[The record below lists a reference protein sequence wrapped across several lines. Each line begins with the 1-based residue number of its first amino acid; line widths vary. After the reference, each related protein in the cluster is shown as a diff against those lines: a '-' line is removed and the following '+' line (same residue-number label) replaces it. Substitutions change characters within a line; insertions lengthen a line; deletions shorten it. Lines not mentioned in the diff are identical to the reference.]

1 MFSVYNINI
10 TLPPKRGKFKS
21 RALIFFIFLEFS
33 VLFEHEN
40 DTIAAIC
47 TGTGGAVGIIRISG
61 PRALDAIR
69 SVWRGRR
76 MPGPDCPRIMLYGH
90 IKSGP
95 EGSGSG
101 EPSLAVF
108 MPGPHSFTGEDVAEL
123 HCHGGS
129 FAARRALRLV
139 LQAGAR
145 LAQNG
150 EFTRRAFL
158 NGKLD
163 LTQAEGVLDLINA
176 GSERAGLLAERQ
188 LNGAV
193 GSVVREIRAEV
204 VRLLAECESRLDFS
218 EEDLDWMP
226 PDALCGKITALREQA
241 AALALTARAGSLIR
255 DGVSLVI
262 AGPPNAGKSSLLN
275 RMLGY
280 DRAIVTPVPGTTRDT
295 LEESVSI
302 GGIRFR
308 VTDTAGLRETA
319 EADPV
324 EALGMERSQK
334 SLGAADIV
342 LWLLDASA
350 PAESFP
356 AQFEA
361 MRLAKSAVPGKFIPC
376 WNKMDNAAMSPE
388 GLDCA
393 YSQEQNEGKSTN
405 KSQHVF
411 EHISAR
417 NGDGLDALF
426 RRLEETA
433 WDGLPQAAQSGDAV
447 VSERHAALLEQAAVH
462 LEAACECV
470 RAESWELAGSS
481 LRTAA
486 ELIGCITGETATPDV
501 LDEIFSRF
509 CIGK

>member
-1 MFSVYNINI
+1 
-10 TLPPKRGKFKS
+10 
-21 RALIFFIFLEFS
+21 LELFA
-33 VLFEHEN
+33 LFEHEN

-61 PRALDAIR
+61 PCALDVVHT
-69 SVWRGRR
+69 VWRGRR
-76 MPGPDCPRIMLYGH
+76 MPGPDFPRMMLYGH
-90 IKSGP
+90 IVSENGA
-95 EGSGSG
+95 GQG

-108 MPGPHSFTGEDVAEL
+108 MPGPHSFTGEDVAEI

-129 FAARRALRLV
+129 FAARRALRLI

-163 LTQAEGVLDLINA
+163 LTQAEGVLELINA

-193 GSVVREIRAEV
+193 GSLVREIRTEV
-204 VRLLAECESRLDFS
+204 VRLLSECESRLDFS

-226 PDALCGKITALREQA
+226 PDVLCEKIRALREQA
-241 AALALTARAGSLIR
+241 ANLALTARAGSLIR

-302 GGIRFR
+302 GGISFR
-308 VTDTAGLRETA
+308 VTDTAGLRET
-319 EADPV
+319 EQADPV
-324 EALGMERSQK
+324 EAMGMERSQQ
-334 SLGAADIV
+334 SLGTADIV

-350 PAESFP
+350 PMESFLV
-356 AQFEA
+356 QFEA
-361 MRLAKSAVPGKFIPC
+361 MERAKNTVRGKFIPC
-376 WNKMDNAAMSPE
+376 WNKMDGAALSAE
-388 GLDCA
+388 ELDRA
-393 YSQEQNEGKSTN
+393 YPDNRTKMDAEPP
-405 KSQHVF
+405 VF

-417 NGDGLDALF
+417 TGNGLDRLF

-433 WDGLPQAAQSGDAV
+433 WDGLPPSAQSGEAV
-447 VSERHAALLEQAAVH
+447 VSERHAVLLEQAANH
-462 LEAACECV
+462 LDAACGCV
-470 RAESWELAGSS
+470 QAESWELAGSS

-486 ELIGCITGETATPDV
+486 ELIGCITGETATPDI

>member
-1 MFSVYNINI
+1 
-10 TLPPKRGKFKS
+10 
-21 RALIFFIFLEFS
+21 LEFFT
-33 VLFEHEN
+33 LFEYEN

-61 PRALDAIR
+61 PRALGVVR
-69 SVWRGRR
+69 RVWRGKH
-76 MPGPDCPRIMLYGH
+76 MPGPDLPRVMLYGH
-90 IKSGP
+90 IVSGP
-95 EGSGSG
+95 EQNEEG

-108 MPGPHSFTGEDVAEL
+108 MPAPHSFTGEDVAEI

-129 FAARRALRLV
+129 FAARRALRLA

-145 LAQNG
+145 LARNG

-176 GSERAGLLAERQ
+176 DSERAGLLAERQ

-193 GSVVREIRAEV
+193 GSAVREIRAEA
-204 VRLLAECESRLDFS
+204 VRLLSECESRLDFS
-218 EEDLDWMP
+218 EEDLDWMQ
-226 PDALCGKITALREQA
+226 PDALSAKIDSLREQA
-241 AALALTARAGSLIR
+241 AALALTARAGTLIR
-255 DGVSLVI
+255 NGVSLVI

-295 LEESVSI
+295 LEEAVSI
-302 GGIRFR
+302 GGVSFR
-308 VTDTAGLRETA
+308 VTDTAGLRDA
-319 EADPV
+319 EQADPV
-324 EALGMERSQK
+324 EAMGMERSQQ
-334 SLGAADIV
+334 SLGTADIV
-342 LWLLDASA
+342 LWLLDASS
-350 PAESFP
+350 PPESFP

-361 MRLAKSAVPGKFIPC
+361 MFRAKSAVRGKFVPC
-376 WNKMDNAAMSPE
+376 WNKMDGASVPADELDRAYVAGNENSGKPGSP
-388 GLDCA
+388 L
-393 YSQEQNEGKSTN
+393 
-405 KSQHVF
+405 VF

-417 NGDGLDALF
+417 TGDGLDRLL

-433 WDGLPQAAQSGDAV
+433 WNGLSPAIQSGATV
-447 VSERHAALLEQAAVH
+447 VSERHAALLEQAAGH
-462 LEAACECV
+462 LDAASGCV
-470 RAESWELAGSS
+470 LAESWELAGSS

-486 ELIGCITGETATPDV
+486 ELIGCITGETAAPDV

>member
-1 MFSVYNINI
+1 
-10 TLPPKRGKFKS
+10 
-21 RALIFFIFLEFS
+21 
-33 VLFEHEN
+33 LFEHEN

-61 PRALDAIR
+61 PHALDAVR
-69 SVWRGRR
+69 SVWQGKR
-76 MPGPDCPRIMLYGH
+76 MPGPEYPRVMLYGH
-90 IKSGP
+90 IASENGA
-95 EGSGSG
+95 GQG

-108 MPGPHSFTGEDVAEL
+108 MPEPHSFTGEDVAEL

-193 GSVVREIRAEV
+193 GSLVREIRAEV
-204 VRLLAECESRLDFS
+204 VHLLSECESRLDFS

-226 PDALCGKITALREQA
+226 PDVLREKISALREQA
-241 AALALTARAGSLIR
+241 EKLALTARAGSLIR

-280 DRAIVTPVPGTTRDT
+280 DRAIVTPIPGTTRDT

-302 GGIRFR
+302 GGISFR
-308 VTDTAGLRETA
+308 VTDTAGLRET
-319 EADPV
+319 EQADPV
-324 EALGMERSQK
+324 EAMGMERSQQ
-334 SLGAADIV
+334 SLGTADIV

-350 PAESFP
+350 QAESFP
-356 AQFEA
+356 SQFEA
-361 MRLAKSAVPGKFIPC
+361 MNRAKSAVRGKFIPC
-376 WNKMDNAAMSPE
+376 WNKMDGAAMSSDE
-388 GLDCA
+388 LERA
-393 YSQEQNEGKSTN
+393 YSVNRIDADAEPS
-405 KSQHVF
+405 VF

-417 NGDGLDALF
+417 TGDGLDKLF
-426 RRLEETA
+426 LRLEETA
-433 WDGLPQAAQSGDAV
+433 WDGLPPSAQSGDAV
-447 VSERHAALLEQAAVH
+447 VSERHAALLEQAANH
-462 LEAACECV
+462 LDAACECV
-470 RAESWELAGSS
+470 QAESWELAGSS

-486 ELIGCITGETATPDV
+486 ELIGCITGETATPDI

>member
-1 MFSVYNINI
+1 M
-10 TLPPKRGKFKS
+10 
-21 RALIFFIFLEFS
+21 
-33 VLFEHEN
+33 FEHEN
-40 DTIAAIC
+40 DTIAAVC
-47 TGTGGAVGIIRISG
+47 TGTGGAVSIIRISG
-61 PRALDAIR
+61 PHALDAVCK
-69 SVWRGRR
+69 VWRGKRV
-76 MPGPDCPRIMLYGH
+76 PGPDCPRVMLYGH
-90 IKSGP
+90 IVSCP
-95 EGSGSG
+95 EGNEGAG

-108 MPGPHSFTGEDVAEL
+108 MPGPRSFTGEDVAEI

-193 GSVVREIRAEV
+193 GSLVREIRAEIV
-204 VRLLAECESRLDFS
+204 HLLSECESRLDFS

-226 PDALCGKITALREQA
+226 RDILSGRIESLREQA
-241 AALALTARAGSLIR
+241 AALASTARAGALIR
-255 DGVSLVI
+255 DGVALVI

-280 DRAIVTPVPGTTRDT
+280 DRAIVTAVPGTTRDT

-308 VTDTAGLRETA
+308 VTDTAGLREA
-319 EADPV
+319 EQADPV
-324 EALGMERSQK
+324 EAMGMERSRQ
-334 SLGAADIV
+334 SLGTADIV

-350 PAESFP
+350 PPESFSV
-356 AQFEA
+356 QFEA
-361 MRLAKSAVPGKFIPC
+361 MDRARTAVQGRFIPC
-376 WNKMDNAAMSPE
+376 WNKMDGASRSADE
-388 GLDCA
+388 LDLAYAGENECA
-393 YSQEQNEGKSTN
+393 EAEARDSET
-405 KSQHVF
+405 VF
-411 EHISAR
+411 EHISAKT
-417 NGDGLDALF
+417 GDGLDSLF
-426 RRLEETA
+426 RRLEATA
-433 WDGLPQAAQSGDAV
+433 WDGLPPAAQSGGAA
-447 VSERHAALLEQAAVH
+447 VSERHAALLEQASNH
-462 LEAACECV
+462 LDAASECV
-470 RAESWELAGSS
+470 QTESWELAGSS

-486 ELIGCITGETATPDV
+486 ELVGCITGETATPDV

>member
-1 MFSVYNINI
+1 M
-10 TLPPKRGKFKS
+10 
-21 RALIFFIFLEFS
+21 
-33 VLFEHEN
+33 FEHEN

-61 PRALDAIR
+61 SHALDAVR
-69 SVWRGRR
+69 TVWRGKR
-76 MPGPDCPRIMLYGH
+76 MPGPEYPRVMLYGH
-90 IKSGP
+90 IVSENGAG
-95 EGSGSG
+95 EG

-108 MPGPHSFTGEDVAEL
+108 MPGPHSFTGEDVAEI

-129 FAARRALRLV
+129 FAARRALRQV

-193 GSVVREIRAEV
+193 GSLVREIRAEV
-204 VRLLAECESRLDFS
+204 VHLLSECESRLDFS

-226 PDALCGKITALREQA
+226 PDVLREKIGALREQA
-241 AALALTARAGSLIR
+241 GNLALTARAGSLIR

-262 AGPPNAGKSSLLN
+262 AGPPNVGKSSLLN

-280 DRAIVTPVPGTTRDT
+280 DRAIVTPIPGTTRDT

-302 GGIRFR
+302 GGISFR
-308 VTDTAGLRETA
+308 VTDTAGLREA
-319 EADPV
+319 GEADPV
-324 EALGMERSQK
+324 EAMGMERSQQ
-334 SLGAADIV
+334 SLGTADIV

-350 PAESFP
+350 PAESFF

-361 MRLAKSAVPGKFIPC
+361 MNRAKNTVRGKFIPC
-376 WNKMDNAAMSPE
+376 WNKMDGAALSAE
-388 GLDCA
+388 ELDRA
-393 YSQEQNEGKSTN
+393 YSFEKTTNETSKP
-405 KSQHVF
+405 VF

-417 NGDGLDALF
+417 TGDSLDELF

-433 WDGLPQAAQSGDAV
+433 WDGLPPSAQSGDAV
-447 VSERHAALLEQAAVH
+447 VSERHAALLEQAANH
-462 LEAACECV
+462 LDAACECMQ
-470 RAESWELAGSS
+470 AESWELAGSS

-486 ELIGCITGETATPDV
+486 ELIGCITGETATPDI

>member
-1 MFSVYNINI
+1 MYNIVYKTTTVLREI
-10 TLPPKRGKFKS
+10 QVRVPS
-21 RALIFFIFLEFS
+21 FFHFFGDF

-40 DTIAAIC
+40 DTIAAVC
-47 TGTGGAVGIIRISG
+47 TGTGGAISIVRISG
-61 PRALDAIR
+61 PRALDTLLG
-69 SVWRGRR
+69 VWRGKR
-76 MPGPDCPRIMLYGH
+76 MPGPDCPRVMLYGH
-90 IKSGP
+90 IIS
-95 EGSGSG
+95 ETG
-101 EPSLAVF
+101 ETGESALAVF
-108 MPGPHSFTGEDVAEL
+108 MPAPRSFTGEDVAEI
-123 HCHGGS
+123 HCHGGG

-139 LQAGAR
+139 LGAGAR

-163 LTQAEGVLDLINA
+163 LTQAEGILDLIYA
-176 GSERAGLLAERQ
+176 ESERAGLLAERQ

-193 GSVVREIRAEV
+193 GSLVRDIRGEI
-204 VRLLAECESRLDFS
+204 VRLLSECESRLDFS

-226 PDALCGKITALREQA
+226 PETFCKNVASLRERA
-241 AALALTARAGSLIR
+241 AELALTARAGAMIR

-280 DRAIVTPVPGTTRDT
+280 DRAIVTPIPGTTRDT

-308 VTDTAGLRETA
+308 VTDTAGLREA
-319 EADPV
+319 GQADPV
-324 EALGMERSQK
+324 EAMGMERSQQ
-334 SLGAADIV
+334 SLGTADIV

-350 PAESFP
+350 PKESFP

-361 MRLAKSAVPGKFIPC
+361 MNRAGSGIRGKFIPC
-376 WNKMDNAAMSPE
+376 WNKMDGASAAPDI
-388 GLDCA
+388 LDNIRA
-393 YSQEQNEGKSTN
+393 ANGDAAPTT
-405 KSQHVF
+405 F

-417 NGDGLDALF
+417 TGDGIDRLF

-433 WDGLPQAAQSGDAV
+433 WDGLPPAAQSAGAAA
-447 VSERHAALLEQAAVH
+447 VSERHAALLEQAADR
-462 LEAACECV
+462 LASASECAAQG
-470 RAESWELAGSS
+470 SWELAGSS

-486 ELIGCITGETATPDV
+486 ELIGCITGETATPDI

>member
-1 MFSVYNINI
+1 MFD
-10 TLPPKRGKFKS
+10 
-21 RALIFFIFLEFS
+21 
-33 VLFEHEN
+33 HEN
-40 DTIAAIC
+40 DTIAAVC
-47 TGTGGAVGIIRISG
+47 TGTGGAVSIIRISG
-61 PRALDAIR
+61 PRALDVVR

-76 MPGPDCPRIMLYGH
+76 MPGPDCPRVMLYGRLV
-90 IKSGP
+90 SGDGD
-95 EGSGSG
+95 EAGTG

-108 MPGPHSFTGEDVAEL
+108 MPGPHSFTGEDVAEI

-129 FAARRALRLV
+129 FAARRALRLA
-139 LQAGAR
+139 LGAGAR

-193 GSVVREIRAEV
+193 GSLVREIRAEV
-204 VRLLAECESRLDFS
+204 VHLLSECESRLDFS

-226 PDALCGKITALREQA
+226 PETFCKNVAALRKRA
-241 AALALTARAGSLIR
+241 AELALTARAGNLIR

-280 DRAIVTPVPGTTRDT
+280 DRAIVTPIPGTTRDT

-308 VTDTAGLRETA
+308 VTDTAGLREA
-319 EADPV
+319 EQADPV
-324 EALGMERSQK
+324 EAMGMERSQQ

-350 PAESFP
+350 PAETVP

-361 MRLAKSAVPGKFIPC
+361 MQRARSAVRGKFIPC
-376 WNKMDNAAMSPE
+376 WNKLDEATGSDALE
-388 GLDCA
+388 QAEKAIADGL
-393 YSQEQNEGKSTN
+393 
-405 KSQHVF
+405 VF

-417 NGDGLDALF
+417 TGDGLDRLF

-433 WDGLPQAAQSGDAV
+433 WEDLPAAAQSGAAA
-447 VSERHAALLEQAAVH
+447 VSERHAALLEQAANH
-462 LEAACECV
+462 LDAASEDAA
-470 RAESWELAGSS
+470 RGSWELAGSS

-486 ELIGCITGETATPDV
+486 ELIGCITGETATPDI

>member
-1 MFSVYNINI
+1 M
-10 TLPPKRGKFKS
+10 
-21 RALIFFIFLEFS
+21 
-33 VLFEHEN
+33 FEHEN

-61 PRALDAIR
+61 PRALEAVR
-69 SVWRGRR
+69 SVWRGKR
-76 MPGPDCPRIMLYGH
+76 MPGPEYPRVMLYGH
-90 IKSGP
+90 IASENGA
-95 EGSGSG
+95 GQG
-101 EPSLAVF
+101 EPSLVVF
-108 MPGPHSFTGEDVAEL
+108 MPGPHSFTGEDVAEI

-193 GSVVREIRAEV
+193 GSLVREIRAEV
-204 VRLLAECESRLDFS
+204 VHLLSECESRLDFS

-226 PDALCGKITALREQA
+226 PDVLCEKIRALREQA
-241 AALALTARAGSLIR
+241 GKLALTARAGSLIR

-280 DRAIVTPVPGTTRDT
+280 DRAIVTPIPGTTRDT

-302 GGIRFR
+302 GGLSFR
-308 VTDTAGLRETA
+308 VTDTAGLHEA
-319 EADPV
+319 GEADPV
-324 EALGMERSQK
+324 EAMGMARSQQ
-334 SLGAADIV
+334 SLGTADIV

-350 PAESFP
+350 QAESFP
-356 AQFEA
+356 VQFEA
-361 MRLAKSAVPGKFIPC
+361 MNRAKDSVRGKFIPC
-376 WNKMDNAAMSPE
+376 WNKMDGTAISAEELDRAYPDNRIDAEKAAAEPP
-388 GLDCA
+388 
-393 YSQEQNEGKSTN
+393 
-405 KSQHVF
+405 VF

-417 NGDGLDALF
+417 TGDGLDKLF

-433 WDGLPQAAQSGDAV
+433 WDGLPPSAQSGDAV
-447 VSERHAALLEQAAVH
+447 VSERHAALLEQAANH
-462 LEAACECV
+462 LDAACECV
-470 RAESWELAGSS
+470 QAESWELAGSS

-486 ELIGCITGETATPDV
+486 ELIGCITGETATPDI

>member
-1 MFSVYNINI
+1 M
-10 TLPPKRGKFKS
+10 
-21 RALIFFIFLEFS
+21 
-33 VLFEHEN
+33 FEHEN

-61 PRALDAIR
+61 PRALEAVR
-69 SVWRGRR
+69 SVWHGKR
-76 MPGPDCPRIMLYGH
+76 MPGPGYPRVMLYGH
-90 IKSGP
+90 IASENGA
-95 EGSGSG
+95 GQG

-108 MPGPHSFTGEDVAEL
+108 MPGPHSFTGEDVAEI

-193 GSVVREIRAEV
+193 GSLVREIRAEV
-204 VRLLAECESRLDFS
+204 VHLLSECESRLDFS

-226 PDALCGKITALREQA
+226 PDVLCEKIRALREQA
-241 AALALTARAGSLIR
+241 GKLALTARAGSLIR

-280 DRAIVTPVPGTTRDT
+280 DRAIVTPIPGTTRDT

-302 GGIRFR
+302 GGLSFR
-308 VTDTAGLRETA
+308 VTDTAGLHEA
-319 EADPV
+319 VEADPV
-324 EALGMERSQK
+324 EAMGMARSQQ
-334 SLGAADIV
+334 SLGTADIV

-350 PAESFP
+350 QAESFP
-356 AQFEA
+356 VQFEA
-361 MRLAKSAVPGKFIPC
+361 MNRAKNSVRGKFIPC
-376 WNKMDNAAMSPE
+376 WNKMDGTAISAEELDRAYPDNRIDAEKAAAEPP
-388 GLDCA
+388 
-393 YSQEQNEGKSTN
+393 
-405 KSQHVF
+405 VF

-417 NGDGLDALF
+417 TGDGLDKLF

-433 WDGLPQAAQSGDAV
+433 WDGLPPSAQSGDAV
-447 VSERHAALLEQAAVH
+447 VSERHAALLEQAANH
-462 LEAACECV
+462 LDAACECV
-470 RAESWELAGSS
+470 QAESWELAGSS

-486 ELIGCITGETATPDV
+486 ELIGCITGETATPDI

>member
-1 MFSVYNINI
+1 M
-10 TLPPKRGKFKS
+10 P
-21 RALIFFIFLEFS
+21 A
-33 VLFEHEN
+33 LFEHEN

-61 PRALDAIR
+61 PHALDAVR
-69 SVWRGRR
+69 TVWRGRR
-76 MPGPDCPRIMLYGH
+76 MPGPDCSRVLLYGH
-90 IKSGP
+90 IVSGT
-95 EGSGSG
+95 ESGGG

-108 MPGPHSFTGEDVAEL
+108 MPGPHSFTGEDVAEI

-163 LTQAEGVLDLINA
+163 LTQAEGILDLINA

-188 LNGAV
+188 LNGSV
-193 GSVVREIRAEV
+193 GSVVREIRAEIV
-204 VRLLAECESRLDFS
+204 HLLSECESRLDFS

-226 PDALCGKITALREQA
+226 PDVLCDRIGSLREHA
-241 AALALTARAGSLIR
+241 GRLALTARAGLLIR

-280 DRAIVTPVPGTTRDT
+280 DRAIVTPIPGTTRDT

-302 GGIRFR
+302 GGVPFR
-308 VTDTAGLRETA
+308 VTDTAGLREA
-319 EADPV
+319 GEADPI
-324 EALGMERSQK
+324 EAMGIERSQQ
-334 SLGAADIV
+334 SLGTADIV

-356 AQFEA
+356 TQFEA
-361 MRLAKSAVPGKFIPC
+361 MKRAKSAARAKFIPC
-376 WNKMDNAAMSPE
+376 WNKMDGATLVPDE
-388 GLDCA
+388 LDLA
-393 YSQEQNEGKSTN
+393 YPTENVNREDDGAKP
-405 KSQHVF
+405 VF

-417 NGDGLDALF
+417 TGDGLVTLF

-433 WDGLPQAAQSGDAV
+433 WDGLPPAAQSGDAV

-462 LEAACECV
+462 LDAAGECV

>member
-1 MFSVYNINI
+1 
-10 TLPPKRGKFKS
+10 
-21 RALIFFIFLEFS
+21 
-33 VLFEHEN
+33 LFEHEN
-40 DTIAAIC
+40 DTIAAVC
-47 TGTGGAVGIIRISG
+47 TGTGGAVSIIRISG
-61 PRALDAIR
+61 PHVLDAVR
-69 SVWRGRR
+69 GAWRGKR
-76 MPGPDCPRIMLYGH
+76 MPGPDCARVMLYGH
-90 IKSGP
+90 IVSGAD
-95 EGSGSG
+95 GAG

-108 MPGPHSFTGEDVAEL
+108 MPAPHSFTGEDVAEI

-188 LNGAV
+188 LSGAV
-193 GSVVREIRAEV
+193 GSRVRDIRQGIV
-204 VRLLAECESRLDFS
+204 HLLSECESRLDFS

-226 PDALCGKITALREQA
+226 PETFREKVSALRERA
-241 AALALTARAGSLIR
+241 AELALTARAGSLIR

-280 DRAIVTPVPGTTRDT
+280 ERAIVTPVPGTTRDT

-308 VTDTAGLRETA
+308 VTDTAGLRDA
-319 EADPV
+319 EQADPV
-324 EALGMERSQK
+324 EAMGMERSQQ

-350 PAESFP
+350 PRESLP
-356 AQFEA
+356 AQIAA
-361 MRLAKSAVPGKFIPC
+361 MDRARAAIHGKFIPC
-376 WNKMDNAAMSPE
+376 WNKMDETSHDSSELVLSCRAETTGSFP
-388 GLDCA
+388 DP
-393 YSQEQNEGKSTN
+393 
-405 KSQHVF
+405 VF
-411 EHISAR
+411 EHISVR
-417 NGDGLDALF
+417 TGDGIDRLF

-433 WDGLPQAAQSGDAV
+433 WDGLPAAVQSGDAA
-447 VSERHAALLEQAAVH
+447 VSERHAALLEQAANH
-462 LEAACECV
+462 LDAA
-470 RAESWELAGSS
+470 AESAANGSWELAGSS

-486 ELIGCITGETATPDV
+486 ELIGCITGETATPDI

>member
-1 MFSVYNINI
+1 M
-10 TLPPKRGKFKS
+10 
-21 RALIFFIFLEFS
+21 
-33 VLFEHEN
+33 FEHEN

-61 PRALDAIR
+61 PRALDVVR
-69 SVWRGRR
+69 TVWRGRR
-76 MPGPDCPRIMLYGH
+76 MPGPDHPRVMLYGH
-90 IKSGP
+90 IVSDAGAG
-95 EGSGSG
+95 EG

-108 MPGPHSFTGEDVAEL
+108 MPGPHSFTGEDVAEI

-129 FAARRALRLV
+129 FAARRALRRV

-176 GSERAGLLAERQ
+176 GNERAGLLAERQ

-193 GSVVREIRAEV
+193 GSLVREIRAEV
-204 VRLLAECESRLDFS
+204 VHLLSECESRLDFS

-226 PDALCGKITALREQA
+226 PEVLCEKIHALREQSA
-241 AALALTARAGSLIR
+241 NLALTARTGALIR

-280 DRAIVTPVPGTTRDT
+280 DRAIVTPIPGTTRDT
-295 LEESVSI
+295 LEESVSV
-302 GGIRFR
+302 GGISFR
-308 VTDTAGLRETA
+308 VTDTAGLREA
-319 EADPV
+319 GEADPV
-324 EALGMERSQK
+324 EAMGMERSQQ
-334 SLGAADIV
+334 SLGTADIV

-350 PAESFP
+350 PGESFP

-361 MRLAKSAVPGKFIPC
+361 MNRAKSAVRGKFIPC
-376 WNKMDNAAMSPE
+376 WNKMDGAAVSADE
-388 GLDCA
+388 LDRE
-393 YSQEQNEGKSTN
+393 YLEGKIKKDNSAE
-405 KSQHVF
+405 KQPVF

-417 NGDGLDALF
+417 TGDGLDKLF
-426 RRLEETA
+426 CRLEETA
-433 WDGLPQAAQSGDAV
+433 WDGLPSSAQSGDAV
-447 VSERHAALLEQAAVH
+447 VSERHAALLEQAANH
-462 LEAACECV
+462 LDAACECV
-470 RAESWELAGSS
+470 QAESWELAGSS

-486 ELIGCITGETATPDV
+486 ELIGCITGETATPDI

>member
-1 MFSVYNINI
+1 M
-10 TLPPKRGKFKS
+10 
-21 RALIFFIFLEFS
+21 
-33 VLFEHEN
+33 FEHEN

-47 TGTGGAVGIIRISG
+47 TGAGGAVGIIRISG
-61 PRALDAIR
+61 PRALNAVR
-69 SVWRGRR
+69 AVWRGRR
-76 MPGPDCPRIMLYGH
+76 MPGPDCPRVLLYGR
-90 IKSGP
+90 IVSGA
-95 EGSGSG
+95 ETGAG

-108 MPGPHSFTGEDVAEL
+108 MPGPHSFTGEDVAEI

-139 LQAGAR
+139 LRAGAR

-176 GSERAGLLAERQ
+176 GSERAGLLAERR

-193 GSVVREIRAEV
+193 GSVVREIRAEIV
-204 VRLLAECESRLDFS
+204 HLLSECESRLDFS

-226 PDALCGKITALREQA
+226 PDTLRGRIESLRGQA
-241 AALALTARAGSLIR
+241 EKLALTARAGALIR

-295 LEESVSI
+295 LEESVSV
-302 GGIRFR
+302 GGISFR
-308 VTDTAGLRETA
+308 VTDTAGLREA
-319 EADPV
+319 GEADPI
-324 EALGMERSQK
+324 EAMGMARSQQ
-334 SLGAADIV
+334 SLGSADIV

-361 MRLAKSAVPGKFIPC
+361 MGRAKSSVRGKFIPC
-376 WNKMDNAAMSPE
+376 WNKMDGAALASDRLDRAYAPEKQVEDNAPE
-388 GLDCA
+388 K
-393 YSQEQNEGKSTN
+393 QF
-405 KSQHVF
+405 VF

-417 NGDGLDALF
+417 TGDGLDTLF
-426 RRLEETA
+426 RRLEATA
-433 WDGLPQAAQSGDAV
+433 WEGLPPAAQSGDAV

-462 LEAACECV
+462 LGAARDCV

-486 ELIGCITGETATPDV
+486 ELTGCITGETATPDV

>member
-1 MFSVYNINI
+1 M
-10 TLPPKRGKFKS
+10 
-21 RALIFFIFLEFS
+21 
-33 VLFEHEN
+33 FEHEN

-61 PRALDAIR
+61 PRALEAVR
-69 SVWRGRR
+69 SVWRGKR
-76 MPGPDCPRIMLYGH
+76 MPGPEYPRVMLYGH
-90 IKSGP
+90 IASENGA
-95 EGSGSG
+95 GQG

-108 MPGPHSFTGEDVAEL
+108 MPGPHSFTGEDVAEI

-193 GSVVREIRAEV
+193 GSLVREIRAEV
-204 VRLLAECESRLDFS
+204 VHLLSECESRLDFS

-226 PDALCGKITALREQA
+226 PDVLCEKIRALREQA
-241 AALALTARAGSLIR
+241 GKLALTARAGSLIR

-280 DRAIVTPVPGTTRDT
+280 DRAIVTPIPGTTRDT

-302 GGIRFR
+302 GGLSFR
-308 VTDTAGLRETA
+308 VTDTAGLHEA
-319 EADPV
+319 GEADPV
-324 EALGMERSQK
+324 EAMGMARSQQ
-334 SLGAADIV
+334 SLGTADIV

-350 PAESFP
+350 QAESFP
-356 AQFEA
+356 VQFEA
-361 MRLAKSAVPGKFIPC
+361 MNRAKNSVRGKFIPC
-376 WNKMDNAAMSPE
+376 WNKMDGTAISAEELDRAYPDNRIDAEKAAAEPP
-388 GLDCA
+388 
-393 YSQEQNEGKSTN
+393 
-405 KSQHVF
+405 VF

-417 NGDGLDALF
+417 TGDGLDKLF

-433 WDGLPQAAQSGDAV
+433 WDGLPPSAQSGDAV
-447 VSERHAALLEQAAVH
+447 VSERHAALLEQAANH
-462 LEAACECV
+462 LDAACECV
-470 RAESWELAGSS
+470 QAESWELAGSS

-486 ELIGCITGETATPDV
+486 ELIGCITGETATPDI

>member
-1 MFSVYNINI
+1 V
-10 TLPPKRGKFKS
+10 
-21 RALIFFIFLEFS
+21 
-33 VLFEHEN
+33 FEHEN
-40 DTIAAIC
+40 TTIAAVC
-47 TGTGGAVGIIRISG
+47 TGSGGAISIIRISG
-61 PRALDAIR
+61 PDALGVLR
-69 SVWRGRR
+69 SVWQGKRV
-76 MPGPDCPRIMLYGH
+76 PGPDCPRVMLYGR
-90 IKSGP
+90 IRPQEDGA
-95 EGSGSG
+95 G

-108 MPGPHSFTGEDVAEL
+108 MPAPHSFTGEDVAEI

-129 FAARRALRLV
+129 FAARRALRLA
-139 LQAGAR
+139 LRAGAR

-163 LTQAEGVLDLINA
+163 LTQAEGILDLINA

-193 GSVVREIRAEV
+193 GSLVREIRQDV
-204 VRLLAECESRLDFS
+204 VRLLSECESRLDFS

-226 PDALCGKITALREQA
+226 PETFRKNVLSLRERA
-241 AALALTARAGSLIR
+241 AGLALTARAGNLIR

-280 DRAIVTPVPGTTRDT
+280 ERAIVTPVPGTTRET
-295 LEESVSI
+295 LEESLSL

-308 VTDTAGLRETA
+308 VTDTAGLRET
-319 EADPV
+319 EKADPV
-324 EALGMERSQK
+324 EAMGMERSQQ
-334 SLGAADIV
+334 SLGVADIV
-342 LWLLDASA
+342 LWLLDASV
-350 PAESFP
+350 PAESRR
-356 AQFEA
+356 AEIEA
-361 MRLAKSAVPGKFIPC
+361 MNRARTGIRGKFIPC
-376 WNKMDNAAMSPE
+376 WNKMDAASAPADE
-388 GLDCA
+388 LDA
-393 YSQEQNEGKSTN
+393 TESADGAKTGTGAAN
-405 KSQHVF
+405 F

-417 NGDGLDALF
+417 TGDGLDRLF

-433 WDGLPQAAQSGDAV
+433 WDGLPAAAQSGAAA
-447 VSERHAALLEQAAVH
+447 VSERHAALLEQAANC
-462 LEAACECV
+462 LEAAAE
-470 RAESWELAGSS
+470 RAREESWELAGSS

>member
-1 MFSVYNINI
+1 M
-10 TLPPKRGKFKS
+10 
-21 RALIFFIFLEFS
+21 
-33 VLFEHEN
+33 FEHEN
-40 DTIAAIC
+40 DTIAAVC
-47 TGTGGAVGIIRISG
+47 TGTGGAVSIIRISG
-61 PRALDAIR
+61 PRALDIVR
-69 SVWRGRR
+69 SVWRGKR
-76 MPGPDCPRIMLYGH
+76 MPDPDCPRVMLYGRLV
-90 IKSGP
+90 
-95 EGSGSG
+95 SGSEDEAGAGKAG

-108 MPGPHSFTGEDVAEL
+108 MPGPRSFTGEDVAEI

-129 FAARRALRLV
+129 FAARRALRLA
-139 LQAGAR
+139 LGAGAR

-193 GSVVREIRAEV
+193 GSLVREIRAEV
-204 VRLLAECESRLDFS
+204 VHLLSECESRLDFS

-226 PDALCGKITALREQA
+226 PETFCKNVSALRKRA
-241 AALALTARAGSLIR
+241 AELALTARAGNLIR

-280 DRAIVTPVPGTTRDT
+280 DRAIVTPIPGTTRDT

-308 VTDTAGLRETA
+308 VTDTAGLREA
-319 EADPV
+319 EQADPV
-324 EALGMERSQK
+324 EAMGMERSQQ

-350 PAESFP
+350 PAETFP
-356 AQFEA
+356 AQFDA
-361 MRLAKSAVPGKFIPC
+361 MQRARSAVRGKFIPC
-376 WNKMDNAAMSPE
+376 WNKMDEAAVTPDKLVENADPE
-388 GLDCA
+388 L
-393 YSQEQNEGKSTN
+393 
-405 KSQHVF
+405 VF

-417 NGDGLDALF
+417 TGDGLDRLF

-433 WDGLPQAAQSGDAV
+433 WDGLPAAAQSGAAA
-447 VSERHAALLEQAAVH
+447 VSERHAALLEQAANH
-462 LEAACECV
+462 LDAASEDAA
-470 RAESWELAGSS
+470 RGSWELAGSS

-486 ELIGCITGETATPDV
+486 ELIGCITGETATPDI

>member
-1 MFSVYNINI
+1 MVYNINI
-10 TLPPKRGKFKS
+10 TLPPIPGKIKS
-21 RALIFFIFLEFS
+21 RTLLFFIFLEFFP
-33 VLFEHEN
+33 LFEHEN

-47 TGTGGAVGIIRISG
+47 TGTGGAVSIIRISG
-61 PRALDAIR
+61 PRALETVR
-69 SVWRGRR
+69 RVWHGRR
-76 MPGPDCPRIMLYGH
+76 MPGPDCPRVMLYGH
-90 IKSGP
+90 IVSDSGTAAGP
-95 EGSGSG
+95 G

-139 LQAGAR
+139 LQSGAR

-163 LTQAEGVLDLINA
+163 LTQAEGVLELINA

-193 GSVVREIRAEV
+193 GSLVREIRSEV
-204 VRLLAECESRLDFS
+204 VHLLSECESRLDFS
-218 EEDLDWMP
+218 EENLDWMP
-226 PDALCGKITALREQA
+226 PETLCARIGCLRKQA
-241 AALALTARAGSLIR
+241 ADLALTARAGSLIR

-280 DRAIVTPVPGTTRDT
+280 DRAIVTPIPGTTRDT
-295 LEESVSI
+295 LEESVSL
-302 GGIRFR
+302 GGIPFR
-308 VTDTAGLRETA
+308 VTDTAGLHEA
-319 EADPV
+319 GEADPV
-324 EALGMERSQK
+324 EAMGMARSQQ
-334 SLGAADIV
+334 SLGTADIV

-350 PAESFP
+350 PAESFAP
-356 AQFEA
+356 QIEA
-361 MRLAKSAVPGKFIPC
+361 MNRAGASVRGKFIPC
-376 WNKMDNAAMSPE
+376 WNKMDGAAMSPSE
-388 GLDCA
+388 LDWACA
-393 YSQEQNEGKSTN
+393 ADKTDSDNAAAK
-405 KSQHVF
+405 KPVF

-417 NGDGLDALF
+417 TGGGLDNLF

-433 WDGLPQAAQSGDAV
+433 WDGLPPAAQSGAAV
-447 VSERHAALLEQAAVH
+447 VSERHAALLEQSTSH
-462 LEAACECV
+462 LEAACECI

>member
-1 MFSVYNINI
+1 M
-10 TLPPKRGKFKS
+10 
-21 RALIFFIFLEFS
+21 
-33 VLFEHEN
+33 FEHEN
-40 DTIAAIC
+40 DTIAAVC
-47 TGTGGAVGIIRISG
+47 TGTGGAVSIIRISG
-61 PRALDAIR
+61 PRSLNVVR
-69 SVWRGRR
+69 GVWRGRR
-76 MPGPDCPRIMLYGH
+76 MPGADCPRVMLYGH
-90 IKSGP
+90 IAAGT
-95 EGSGSG
+95 EADGAG

-108 MPGPHSFTGEDVAEL
+108 MPAPHSFTGEDVAEI

-139 LQAGAR
+139 LQSGAR

-163 LTQAEGVLDLINA
+163 LTQAEGILDLINA

-193 GSVVREIRAEV
+193 GSLVREIRGEI
-204 VRLLAECESRLDFS
+204 VRLLSECESRLDFS

-226 PDALCGKITALREQA
+226 PDILSGRIGSLRDQALG
-241 AALALTARAGSLIR
+241 LASTARAGALIR

-308 VTDTAGLRETA
+308 VTDTAGLRDSEQ
-319 EADPV
+319 ADPV
-324 EALGMERSQK
+324 EAMGMERSKQ

-350 PAESFP
+350 PADSFP
-356 AQFEA
+356 AQFDA
-361 MRLAKSAVPGKFIPC
+361 MDRAKKAVGGKFIPC
-376 WNKMDNAAMSPE
+376 WNKMDGASMPPDELDRTYAA
-388 GLDCA
+388 G
-393 YSQEQNEGKSTN
+393 NEEAEDADSRPA
-405 KSQHVF
+405 F

-417 NGDGLDALF
+417 TGDGLDGLF

-433 WDGLPQAAQSGDAV
+433 WDGLPPAAQSGAAA
-447 VSERHAALLEQAAVH
+447 VSERHAALLEQGANQLAA
-462 LEAACECV
+462 AGECV
-470 RAESWELAGSS
+470 RKESWELAGSS

>member
-1 MFSVYNINI
+1 MFAVYNINI
-10 TLPPKRGKFKS
+10 TLLPKRGKIKS
-21 RALIFFIFLEFS
+21 RTPLFFIFLEIS
-33 VLFEHEN
+33 ALFEHEN

-61 PRALDAIR
+61 PHALDAVR
-69 SVWRGRR
+69 AVWHGRR
-76 MPGPDCPRIMLYGH
+76 MPGPEHARVMLYGH
-90 IKSGP
+90 IVSGAVAG
-95 EGSGSG
+95 EG

-108 MPGPHSFTGEDVAEL
+108 MPGPHSFTGEDVAEI

-193 GSVVREIRAEV
+193 GSLVRDIRTEV
-204 VRLLAECESRLDFS
+204 VHLLSECESRLDFS

-226 PDALCGKITALREQA
+226 PDVLREKIGALRKQA
-241 AALALTARAGSLIR
+241 ANLALTARAGSLIR

-280 DRAIVTPVPGTTRDT
+280 DRAIVTPIPGTTRDT
-295 LEESVSI
+295 LEESVSV
-302 GGIRFR
+302 GGISFR
-308 VTDTAGLRETA
+308 VTDTAGLREA
-319 EADPV
+319 GEADPV
-324 EALGMERSQK
+324 EAMGMERSQQ

-361 MRLAKSAVPGKFIPC
+361 VNKAKTAVRGKFIPC
-376 WNKMDNAAMSPE
+376 WNKMDGAAMSPDE
-388 GLDCA
+388 LDRA
-393 YSQEQNEGKSTN
+393 YLEEKTDTDYTAAKQP
-405 KSQHVF
+405 VF

-417 NGDGLDALF
+417 TGDGIEHLF

-433 WDGLPQAAQSGDAV
+433 WDGLPPAAQSGDAV
-447 VSERHAALLEQAAVH
+447 VSERHAALLEQAANH
-462 LEAACECV
+462 LDAACDCV
-470 RAESWELAGSS
+470 QTESWELAGSS

-486 ELIGCITGETATPDV
+486 ELIGCITGETATPDI

>member
-1 MFSVYNINI
+1 
-10 TLPPKRGKFKS
+10 
-21 RALIFFIFLEFS
+21 
-33 VLFEHEN
+33 LFEHEN
-40 DTIAAIC
+40 DTIAAVC
-47 TGTGGAVGIIRISG
+47 TGTGGAVSIIRISG
-61 PRALDAIR
+61 PHALDVVR
-69 SVWRGRR
+69 GMWRGKR
-76 MPGPDCPRIMLYGH
+76 MPGPDCPRVLLYGH
-90 IKSGP
+90 IVSESDGAA
-95 EGSGSG
+95 G
-101 EPSLAVF
+101 EPALAVF
-108 MPGPHSFTGEDVAEL
+108 MPAPHSFTGEDVAEI

-129 FAARRALRLV
+129 FAARRALRLA
-139 LQAGAR
+139 LHAGAR

-163 LTQAEGVLDLINA
+163 LTQAEGILDLINA

-193 GSVVREIRAEV
+193 GSLVREIRTEI
-204 VRLLAECESRLDFS
+204 VRLLSECESRLDFS

-226 PDALCGKITALREQA
+226 AEKFREQVRELRERA
-241 AALALTARAGSLIR
+241 AELALSARAGSLIR

-280 DRAIVTPVPGTTRDT
+280 DRAIVTPIPGTTRDT
-295 LEESVSI
+295 LEESISI

-308 VTDTAGLRETA
+308 VTDTAGLRDA
-319 EADPV
+319 EQADPV
-324 EALGMERSQK
+324 EAMGMERSQQ

-350 PAESFP
+350 PAELFS
-356 AQFEA
+356 AQMEA
-361 MRLAKSAVPGKFIPC
+361 MDRARSAVHGKFIPC
-376 WNKMDNAAMSPE
+376 WNKMDEAPALPDASWRGTDSDAASP
-388 GLDCA
+388 A
-393 YSQEQNEGKSTN
+393 PA
-405 KSQHVF
+405 F
-411 EHISAR
+411 EHISAKT
-417 NGDGLDALF
+417 GDGLDRLF

-433 WDGLPQAAQSGDAV
+433 WDGLPAAVQSGAAA
-447 VSERHAALLEQAAVH
+447 VSERHAALLEQAANR
-462 LEAACECV
+462 LDAA
-470 RAESWELAGSS
+470 AESAGRGSWELAGSS

>member
-1 MFSVYNINI
+1 M
-10 TLPPKRGKFKS
+10 
-21 RALIFFIFLEFS
+21 
-33 VLFEHEN
+33 FEHEN

-47 TGTGGAVGIIRISG
+47 TGTGGSIGIIRISG
-61 PRALDAIR
+61 PRALETLRA
-69 SVWRGRR
+69 VWSGRR
-76 MPGPDCPRIMLYGH
+76 MPGADFPRVMLYGH
-90 IKSGP
+90 IVSGN
-95 EGSGSG
+95 EAGTG

-108 MPGPHSFTGEDVAEL
+108 MPGPHSFTGEDVAEI

-129 FAARRALRLV
+129 FAARRALRLA

-163 LTQAEGVLDLINA
+163 LTQAEGILDLINA

-188 LNGAV
+188 LNGSV
-193 GSVVREIRAEV
+193 GSLVREIRSEV
-204 VRLLAECESRLDFS
+204 VHLLSECESRLDFS

-226 PDALCGKITALREQA
+226 PDALCEKIRALREQA
-241 AALALTARAGSLIR
+241 ANLALTARAGSLIR

-280 DRAIVTPVPGTTRDT
+280 DRAIVTPIPGTTRDT

-308 VTDTAGLRETA
+308 VTDTAGLREA
-319 EADPV
+319 GEADPV
-324 EALGMERSQK
+324 EAMGMERSQQ

-356 AQFEA
+356 AQLEA
-361 MRLAKSAVPGKFIPC
+361 MERAASAVRGKFIPC
-376 WNKMDNAAMSPE
+376 WNKMDGAAMSPD
-388 GLDCA
+388 GLDMA
-393 YSQEQNEGKSTN
+393 YSATKPEKGSTRE
-405 KSQHVF
+405 KQLVF

-417 NGDGLDALF
+417 TGDGLDSLF

-433 WDGLPQAAQSGDAV
+433 WDGLPPSAQSGDAV
-447 VSERHAALLEQAAVH
+447 VSERHAALLEQAAGH
-462 LEAACECV
+462 LDAACECV
-470 RAESWELAGSS
+470 QAESWELAGSS

-486 ELIGCITGETATPDV
+486 ELIGCITGETATPDI

>member
-1 MFSVYNINI
+1 
-10 TLPPKRGKFKS
+10 
-21 RALIFFIFLEFS
+21 LEFFA
-33 VLFEHEN
+33 LFEHEN

-47 TGTGGAVGIIRISG
+47 TGTGGAIGIIRISG
-61 PRALDAIR
+61 PRALEALR
-69 SVWRGRR
+69 RVWHGKR
-76 MPGPDCPRIMLYGH
+76 MPGPECPRLMVYGK
-90 IKSGP
+90 IISGTD
-95 EGSGSG
+95 EDGGG

-108 MPGPHSFTGEDVAEL
+108 MPGPHSFTGEDVAEI

-193 GSVVREIRAEV
+193 GSLVREIRAEIIH
-204 VRLLAECESRLDFS
+204 LLSECESRLDFS

-226 PDALCGKITALREQA
+226 PDVLSCKIDTLREQA
-241 AALALTARAGSLIR
+241 AALALTARAGALIR

-280 DRAIVTPVPGTTRDT
+280 DRAIVTPIPGTTRDT

-302 GGIRFR
+302 GGISFR
-308 VTDTAGLRETA
+308 VTDTAGLREA
-319 EADPV
+319 EQADPV
-324 EALGMERSQK
+324 EAMGMERSQQ
-334 SLGAADIV
+334 SLNTADIV

-350 PAESFP
+350 PRESFS
-356 AQFEA
+356 AQIEA
-361 MRLAKSAVPGKFIPC
+361 MNRVKDAIRGKFIPC
-376 WNKMDNAAMSPE
+376 WNKMDGASVFPDELDRACAEEKMYGDNAD
-388 GLDCA
+388 GTVTC
-393 YSQEQNEGKSTN
+393 
-405 KSQHVF
+405 

-417 NGDGLDALF
+417 TGDGLDRLF

-433 WDGLPQAAQSGDAV
+433 WDGLPSAVQSGAAV
-447 VSERHAALLEQAAVH
+447 VSERHAALLEQASGH
-462 LEAACECV
+462 LDAAIECV
-470 RAESWELAGSS
+470 RHGSWELAGSS
-481 LRTAA
+481 LRAAA
-486 ELIGCITGETATPDV
+486 ELIGCITGETASPDV

>member
-1 MFSVYNINI
+1 M
-10 TLPPKRGKFKS
+10 
-21 RALIFFIFLEFS
+21 
-33 VLFEHEN
+33 FEHEN

-47 TGTGGAVGIIRISG
+47 TGAGGAVGIIRISG
-61 PRALDAIR
+61 PHALDAVR
-69 SVWRGRR
+69 AVWRGRR
-76 MPGPDCPRIMLYGH
+76 MPGPEFPRVMLYGH
-90 IKSGP
+90 IVSGAG
-95 EGSGSG
+95 EG

-108 MPGPHSFTGEDVAEL
+108 MPGPHSFTGEDVAEI

-176 GSERAGLLAERQ
+176 GSERAGLLAERR

-193 GSVVREIRAEV
+193 GSLVREIRAEIV
-204 VRLLAECESRLDFS
+204 HLLSECESRLDFS

-226 PDALCGKITALREQA
+226 PEVLREKIHALQEQA
-241 AALALTARAGSLIR
+241 EKLALTARAGALIR

-280 DRAIVTPVPGTTRDT
+280 DRAIVTPIPGTTRDT

-302 GGIRFR
+302 GGLSFR
-308 VTDTAGLRETA
+308 VTDTAGLHEA
-319 EADPV
+319 GEADPV
-324 EALGMERSQK
+324 EAMGMARSQQ
-334 SLGAADIV
+334 SLGTADIV

-350 PAESFP
+350 QAESFP
-356 AQFEA
+356 VQFEA
-361 MRLAKSAVPGKFIPC
+361 MNRAKNGVRGKFIPC
-376 WNKMDNAAMSPE
+376 WNKMDGAALSVEELDRVYPDNRTNAEDLESEP
-388 GLDCA
+388 
-393 YSQEQNEGKSTN
+393 T
-405 KSQHVF
+405 VF

-417 NGDGLDALF
+417 TGDGLDHLF

-433 WDGLPQAAQSGDAV
+433 WEGLPPSAQSGDAV
-447 VSERHAALLEQAAVH
+447 VSERHAALLEQAANH
-462 LEAACECV
+462 LDAASECV
-470 RAESWELAGSS
+470 QAESWELAGSS

-486 ELIGCITGETATPDV
+486 ELIGCITGETATPDI

>member
-1 MFSVYNINI
+1 M
-10 TLPPKRGKFKS
+10 
-21 RALIFFIFLEFS
+21 
-33 VLFEHEN
+33 FEHEN
-40 DTIAAIC
+40 DTIAAVC
-47 TGTGGAVGIIRISG
+47 TGTGGAVSIIRISG
-61 PRALDAIR
+61 PRALDIVR
-69 SVWRGRR
+69 SVWRGKR
-76 MPGPDCPRIMLYGH
+76 MPGPDCPRVMLYGRLV
-90 IKSGP
+90 
-95 EGSGSG
+95 SGSEDEAGTCGIEAG

-108 MPGPHSFTGEDVAEL
+108 MPGPRSFTGEDVAEI

-193 GSVVREIRAEV
+193 GSVVREIRAETV
-204 VRLLAECESRLDFS
+204 HLLSECESRLDFS

-226 PDALCGKITALREQA
+226 PDVLSDKIQALREQA
-241 AALALTARAGSLIR
+241 ASLALTARAGALIR

-280 DRAIVTPVPGTTRDT
+280 DRAIVTPIPGTTRDT

-302 GGIRFR
+302 GGISFR
-308 VTDTAGLRETA
+308 VTDTAGLRDA
-319 EADPV
+319 EQADPV
-324 EALGMERSQK
+324 EAMGMERSQQ
-334 SLGAADIV
+334 SLGTADIV

-350 PAESFP
+350 PSESFL

-361 MRLAKSAVPGKFIPC
+361 MIRAKSAVRGKFIPC
-376 WNKMDNAAMSPE
+376 WNKMDGASVPADELDRICALEDANAGEPDSR
-388 GLDCA
+388 L
-393 YSQEQNEGKSTN
+393 
-405 KSQHVF
+405 VF

-417 NGDGLDALF
+417 TGDGLDRLF

-433 WDGLPQAAQSGDAV
+433 WDGLSPVVQSGDAV
-447 VSERHAALLEQAAVH
+447 VSERHAELLEQAAGH
-462 LEAACECV
+462 LAAASECV
-470 RAESWELAGSS
+470 LAESWELAGSS

-486 ELIGCITGETATPDV
+486 ELVGCITGETATPDV

>member
-1 MFSVYNINI
+1 MFD
-10 TLPPKRGKFKS
+10 
-21 RALIFFIFLEFS
+21 
-33 VLFEHEN
+33 HEN
-40 DTIAAIC
+40 DTIAAVC
-47 TGTGGAVGIIRISG
+47 TGTGGAVSIIRISG
-61 PRALDAIR
+61 PRALDVVRA
-69 SVWRGRR
+69 VWRGKRL
-76 MPGPDCPRIMLYGH
+76 PGPDCPRVMLYGRLV
-90 IKSGP
+90 SGDKD
-95 EGSGSG
+95 EAGTG

-108 MPGPHSFTGEDVAEL
+108 MPGPHSFTGEDVAEI

-129 FAARRALRLV
+129 FAARRALRLA
-139 LQAGAR
+139 LGAGAR

-193 GSVVREIRAEV
+193 GSLIREIRAEV
-204 VRLLAECESRLDFS
+204 VHLLSECESRLDFS

-226 PDALCGKITALREQA
+226 PETFCKNVAALRKRA
-241 AALALTARAGSLIR
+241 AELALTARAGNLIR
-255 DGVSLVI
+255 DGVALVI

-280 DRAIVTPVPGTTRDT
+280 DRAIVTPIPGTTRDT

-308 VTDTAGLRETA
+308 VTDTAGLREA
-319 EADPV
+319 EQADPV
-324 EALGMERSQK
+324 EAMGMERSQQ

-350 PAESFP
+350 PAETFQ
-356 AQFEA
+356 AQFEVMQRA
-361 MRLAKSAVPGKFIPC
+361 RSAVRGKFIPC
-376 WNKMDNAAMSPE
+376 WNKMDEAAGSDALNQAE
-388 GLDCA
+388 SAIADR
-393 YSQEQNEGKSTN
+393 T
-405 KSQHVF
+405 VF

-417 NGDGLDALF
+417 TGDGLESLF

-433 WDGLPQAAQSGDAV
+433 WDGLPAAAQSGAAA
-447 VSERHAALLEQAAVH
+447 VSERHAALLEQAANH
-462 LEAACECV
+462 LDAASEDAA
-470 RAESWELAGSS
+470 RGSWELAGSS

-486 ELIGCITGETATPDV
+486 ELIGCITGETATPDI

>member
-1 MFSVYNINI
+1 M
-10 TLPPKRGKFKS
+10 
-21 RALIFFIFLEFS
+21 
-33 VLFEHEN
+33 FEHEN

-47 TGTGGAVGIIRISG
+47 TGTGGAVSIIRISG
-61 PRALDAIR
+61 PRALGVVR
-69 SVWRGRR
+69 KVWHGKR
-76 MPGPDCPRIMLYGH
+76 MPGPDFPRVMLYGH
-90 IKSGP
+90 IV
-95 EGSGSG
+95 SGSPETGPGAG

-108 MPGPHSFTGEDVAEL
+108 MPGPHSFTGEDVAEI

-188 LNGAV
+188 LNGSV
-193 GSVVREIRAEV
+193 GSAVREIRSEV
-204 VRLLAECESRLDFS
+204 VRLLSECESRLDFS

-226 PDALCGKITALREQA
+226 PETLCAQIISLREQA
-241 AALALTARAGSLIR
+241 VKLALTARTGTLIR

-280 DRAIVTPVPGTTRDT
+280 DRAIVTPIPGTTRDT

-302 GGIRFR
+302 GGIPFR
-308 VTDTAGLRETA
+308 VTDTAGLREA
-319 EADPV
+319 GDADPV
-324 EALGMERSQK
+324 EAMGMERSQQ
-334 SLGAADIV
+334 SLGTADIV

-350 PAESFP
+350 PPESFP

-361 MRLAKSAVPGKFIPC
+361 MNKAKSAVRGKFIPC
-376 WNKMDNAAMSPE
+376 WNKMDGASLPPDELDRAHATGNADPDHEAAGP
-388 GLDCA
+388 
-393 YSQEQNEGKSTN
+393 
-405 KSQHVF
+405 VF

-417 NGDGLDALF
+417 TGDGIDRLF

-433 WDGLPQAAQSGDAV
+433 WNGMPPAAQSGDAV
-447 VSERHAALLEQAAVH
+447 VSERHAALLEQAANH
-462 LEAACECV
+462 LGAACECV
-470 RAESWELAGSS
+470 RAGSWELAGSS

>member
-1 MFSVYNINI
+1 
-10 TLPPKRGKFKS
+10 
-21 RALIFFIFLEFS
+21 
-33 VLFEHEN
+33 LFDHEN
-40 DTIAAIC
+40 DTIAAVC
-47 TGTGGAVGIIRISG
+47 TGTGGAVSIIRISG
-61 PRALDAIR
+61 PHALDVVR
-69 SVWRGRR
+69 GVWRGKR
-76 MPGPDCPRIMLYGH
+76 MPGPDCPRVMLYGRLV
-90 IKSGP
+90 SGDDD
-95 EGSGSG
+95 EAGTG

-108 MPGPHSFTGEDVAEL
+108 MPGPHSFTGEDVAEI

-129 FAARRALRLV
+129 FAARRALRLA
-139 LQAGAR
+139 LGAGAR

-163 LTQAEGVLDLINA
+163 LTQAEGVLELINA

-193 GSVVREIRAEV
+193 GSLVREIRTEV
-204 VRLLAECESRLDFS
+204 VHLLSECESRLDFS

-226 PDALCGKITALREQA
+226 PETFCKNVAALRKRA
-241 AALALTARAGSLIR
+241 AELALTARAGNLIR

-280 DRAIVTPVPGTTRDT
+280 DRAIVTPIPGTTRDT

-308 VTDTAGLRETA
+308 VTDTAGLREA
-319 EADPV
+319 EQADPV
-324 EALGMERSQK
+324 EAMGMERSQQ

-350 PAESFP
+350 PTETFP

-361 MRLAKSAVPGKFIPC
+361 MDRARSAVRGKFIPC
-376 WNKMDNAAMSPE
+376 WNKMDEAAASSAEFDLIGRTKDTEP
-388 GLDCA
+388 GLI
-393 YSQEQNEGKSTN
+393 
-405 KSQHVF
+405 F

-417 NGDGLDALF
+417 TGDGLDSLF

-433 WDGLPQAAQSGDAV
+433 WDGLPAAAQSGAAA
-447 VSERHAALLEQAAVH
+447 VSERHAALLEQAANH
-462 LEAACECV
+462 LDAA
-470 RAESWELAGSS
+470 AEDAARGSWELAGSS

-486 ELIGCITGETATPDV
+486 ELIGCITGETATPDI

>member
-1 MFSVYNINI
+1 MFD
-10 TLPPKRGKFKS
+10 
-21 RALIFFIFLEFS
+21 
-33 VLFEHEN
+33 HEN
-40 DTIAAIC
+40 DTIAAVC
-47 TGTGGAVGIIRISG
+47 TGTGGAVSIIRISG
-61 PRALDAIR
+61 PRALDVVR

-76 MPGPDCPRIMLYGH
+76 MPGPDCPRVMLYGRLV
-90 IKSGP
+90 SGDGD
-95 EGSGSG
+95 EAGTG

-108 MPGPHSFTGEDVAEL
+108 MPGPHSFTGEDVAEI

-129 FAARRALRLV
+129 FAARRALRLA
-139 LQAGAR
+139 LGAGAR

-193 GSVVREIRAEV
+193 GSLVREIRAEV
-204 VRLLAECESRLDFS
+204 VHLLSECESRLDFS

-226 PDALCGKITALREQA
+226 PETFCKNVAALRKRA
-241 AALALTARAGSLIR
+241 AELALTARAGNLIR

-280 DRAIVTPVPGTTRDT
+280 DRAIVTPIPGTTRDT

-308 VTDTAGLRETA
+308 VTDTAGLREA
-319 EADPV
+319 EQADPV
-324 EALGMERSQK
+324 EAMGMERSQQ

-350 PAESFP
+350 PAETVP

-361 MRLAKSAVPGKFIPC
+361 MQRARSAVRGKFIPC
-376 WNKMDNAAMSPE
+376 WNKLDEATGSDPLEQAE
-388 GLDCA
+388 KAIADGL
-393 YSQEQNEGKSTN
+393 
-405 KSQHVF
+405 VF

-417 NGDGLDALF
+417 TGDGLDRLF

-433 WDGLPQAAQSGDAV
+433 WDGLPAAAQSGAAA
-447 VSERHAALLEQAAVH
+447 VSERHAALLEQAANH
-462 LEAACECV
+462 LDAASEDAA
-470 RAESWELAGSS
+470 RGSWELAGSS

-486 ELIGCITGETATPDV
+486 ELIGCITGETATPDI

>member
-1 MFSVYNINI
+1 M
-10 TLPPKRGKFKS
+10 
-21 RALIFFIFLEFS
+21 
-33 VLFEHEN
+33 FEHEN

-47 TGTGGAVGIIRISG
+47 TGTGGAVSVIRISG
-61 PRALDAIR
+61 PRALDAVR
-69 SVWRGRR
+69 AVWSGKR
-76 MPGPDCPRIMLYGH
+76 MPGPDCPRTMLYGH
-90 IKSGP
+90 LASGAD
-95 EGSGSG
+95 EGGAG

-108 MPGPHSFTGEDVAEL
+108 MPAPRSFTGEDVAEI

-129 FAARRALRLV
+129 FAARRALRMV

-158 NGKLD
+158 NGKID

-188 LNGAV
+188 LNGSV
-193 GSVVREIRAEV
+193 GSVVREIRGEV
-204 VRLLAECESRLDFS
+204 VHLLSECESRLDFS

-226 PDALCGKITALREQA
+226 PETLCEKVSALRKRAVE
-241 AALALTARAGSLIR
+241 LALTARAGTLIR

-280 DRAIVTPVPGTTRDT
+280 DRAIVTAVPGTTRDT

-302 GGIRFR
+302 GGISFR
-308 VTDTAGLRETA
+308 VTDTAGLRDA
-319 EADPV
+319 VHADPI
-324 EALGMERSQK
+324 EAIGMERSQQ
-334 SLGAADIV
+334 SLGTADIV
-342 LWLLDASA
+342 LWLLDASV
-350 PAESFP
+350 PAESLP
-356 AQFEA
+356 AQFEGMDRA
-361 MRLAKSAVPGKFIPC
+361 ETFVRGKFIPC
-376 WNKMDNAAMSPE
+376 WNKMDGASIRPD
-388 GLDCA
+388 GLDRA
-393 YSQEQNEGKSTN
+393 YPAESANGEAAGAR
-405 KSQHVF
+405 HVF

-417 NGDGLDALF
+417 TGDGLDRLF

-433 WDGLPQAAQSGDAV
+433 WDGLSPAVQSGAAA
-447 VSERHAALLEQAAVH
+447 VSERHAALLEQAAGH
-462 LEAACECV
+462 LDAACDCI

-486 ELIGCITGETATPDV
+486 ELIGCITGETATPDI

>member
-1 MFSVYNINI
+1 M
-10 TLPPKRGKFKS
+10 
-21 RALIFFIFLEFS
+21 
-33 VLFEHEN
+33 FEHEN

-61 PRALDAIR
+61 PHALDTVSA
-69 SVWRGRR
+69 VWRGRR
-76 MPGPDCPRIMLYGH
+76 MPGPDRPRVLLYGH
-90 IKSGP
+90 IVSKD
-95 EGSGSG
+95 EADEG

-108 MPGPHSFTGEDVAEL
+108 MPGPHSFTGEDVAEI

-158 NGKLD
+158 NGKMD

-188 LNGAV
+188 LNGSV

-204 VRLLAECESRLDFS
+204 VHLLSECESRLDFS

-226 PDALCGKITALREQA
+226 PDALCGKIGSLREQA
-241 AALALTARAGSLIR
+241 QRLALTARAGSLIR

-280 DRAIVTPVPGTTRDT
+280 DRAIVTPIPGTTRDT

-302 GGIRFR
+302 DGIPFR
-308 VTDTAGLRETA
+308 VTDTAGLRKA
-319 EADPV
+319 GEADPI
-324 EALGMERSQK
+324 EAMGMERSQQ
-334 SLGAADIV
+334 SLGTADIV
-342 LWLLDASA
+342 LWLLDASV

-361 MRLAKSAVPGKFIPC
+361 MDRAKSAVHGKFIPC
-376 WNKMDNAAMSPE
+376 WNKMDGAAMSPDE
-388 GLDCA
+388 LDRA
-393 YSQEQNEGKSTN
+393 YAQANPEDGTASAKRF
-405 KSQHVF
+405 VF

-417 NGDGLDALF
+417 TGDGLDNLF

-433 WDGLPQAAQSGDAV
+433 WDGLPPAAQSGGTV

-462 LEAACECV
+462 LDAACECV
-470 RAESWELAGSS
+470 QAESWELAGSS

>member
-1 MFSVYNINI
+1 M
-10 TLPPKRGKFKS
+10 
-21 RALIFFIFLEFS
+21 
-33 VLFEHEN
+33 FEHEN

-61 PRALDAIR
+61 PRALGAVR
-69 SVWRGRR
+69 RVWRGRR
-76 MPGPDCPRIMLYGH
+76 MPGPDFPRVMLYGH
-90 IKSGP
+90 IVSGAARE
-95 EGSGSG
+95 EGGG

-108 MPGPHSFTGEDVAEL
+108 MPAPHSFTGEDVAEI

-193 GSVVREIRAEV
+193 GSVVREIRAETIH
-204 VRLLAECESRLDFS
+204 LLSECESRLDFS
-218 EEDLDWMP
+218 EEDLDWMS
-226 PDALCGKITALREQA
+226 PDVLSAKIDSLREQA
-241 AALALTARAGSLIR
+241 ASLALTARAGALIR
-255 DGVSLVI
+255 EGVSLVI

-280 DRAIVTPVPGTTRDT
+280 DRAIVTPIPGTTRDT

-302 GGIRFR
+302 GGISFR
-308 VTDTAGLRETA
+308 VTDTAGLRDA
-319 EADPV
+319 EQADPV
-324 EALGMERSQK
+324 EAMGMERSQQ
-334 SLGAADIV
+334 SLGTADIV

-350 PAESFP
+350 QPESFP

-361 MRLAKSAVPGKFIPC
+361 MNRAKTAVRGKFIPC
-376 WNKMDNAAMSPE
+376 WNKTDDASVPADELDRAYAA
-388 GLDCA
+388 G
-393 YSQEQNEGKSTN
+393 NTNVGKADSCL
-405 KSQHVF
+405 VF

-417 NGDGLDALF
+417 TGDGLDRLF

-433 WDGLPQAAQSGDAV
+433 WDGLAPAVQSGATV
-447 VSERHAALLEQAAVH
+447 VSERHAALLEQAAGH
-462 LEAACECV
+462 LAAASECV
-470 RAESWELAGSS
+470 PAESWELAGSS

>member
-1 MFSVYNINI
+1 M
-10 TLPPKRGKFKS
+10 
-21 RALIFFIFLEFS
+21 
-33 VLFEHEN
+33 FEHEN

-61 PRALDAIR
+61 PRALDTVRA
-69 SVWRGRR
+69 VWRGRR
-76 MPGPDCPRIMLYGH
+76 MPGADFPRVMLYGH
-90 IKSGP
+90 IVSGNDA
-95 EGSGSG
+95 GAG

-108 MPGPHSFTGEDVAEL
+108 MPGPHSFTGEDVAEI

-163 LTQAEGVLDLINA
+163 LTQAEGILDLINA

-193 GSVVREIRAEV
+193 GSHVREIRSEIV
-204 VRLLAECESRLDFS
+204 HLLSECESRLDFS

-226 PDALCGKITALREQA
+226 PEVLRGKIRSLREQA
-241 AALALTARAGSLIR
+241 ANLALTARAGSLIR

-280 DRAIVTPVPGTTRDT
+280 DRAIVTPIPGTTRDT

-308 VTDTAGLRETA
+308 VTDTAGLHEA
-319 EADPV
+319 GEADPV
-324 EALGMERSQK
+324 EAMGMERSQQ

-350 PAESFP
+350 PAETFP
-356 AQFEA
+356 SQFEA
-361 MRLAKSAVPGKFIPC
+361 MERARSAVRGKFIPC
-376 WNKMDNAAMSPE
+376 WNKMDGAAMSPDE
-388 GLDCA
+388 LDRMDVDA
-393 YSQEQNEGKSTN
+393 GTN
-405 KSQHVF
+405 TDEKQTVF

-417 NGDGLDALF
+417 TGDGIDLLF

-433 WDGLPQAAQSGDAV
+433 WDGMPPSVQSGDAV

-462 LEAACECV
+462 LDAACECV
-470 RAESWELAGSS
+470 QAGSWELAGSS

-486 ELIGCITGETATPDV
+486 ELIGCITGETATPDI